1 MENLIK
7 EKLHLVPNLPGS
19 YQMLDEDGTI
29 IYVGKAKNLHRRLAS
44 YFNREQTGKTKKLV
58 ENIKDFKYIV
68 ATSETEAFLIE
79 INLIKKYN
87 PKYNIMLRDDK
98 SYPYIEYISKPYPR
112 LKISRYLNIKKK
124 DSHYLFGPYPNTY
137 AARRIVNLI
146 NRLYPLKKC
155 EGMPK
160 EACLYYHI
168 HECLGYCSKE
178 LDLEKVSQME
188 QEILSFLR
196 GNTTVLRN
204 KILEKIDNY
213 SKQLNF
219 EMALEL
225 KQELEYID
233 YITEKQKVE
242 LHDFVNRDVINYYSR
257 NGYTSIT
264 IFYIRNGKL
273 LGNKNNVLAIDT
285 LDDIES
291 FIANFYLRNEIPKE
305 ILIPDTLN
313 KELLSDTL
321 NAKFI
326 VPEKGV
332 KKELLNMAFTN
343 AKISF
348 ENEFKLILADEKRTY
363 EANEELSFVLN
374 MPHITRIDI
383 FDNSNLFGTFAVSGM
398 VVFINGRPEKSEYR
412 KYKIQVDKNDDY
424 HTMQEVIYRR
434 YNRALIEESVMPDL
448 IITDGGE
455 TQIHAAQEILQ
466 DLGLHIPVVGLKK
479 DSHHRTNV
487 LVDSNLKEITIDT
500 TSNLFH
506 YLTRMQ
512 DEVHR
517 YTINYHR
524 TIRSKGSISSVL
536 DNIEGIGPK
545 RKKELIKKYG
555 SVKNIAGAS
564 TEELST
570 IIPEKTAKVL
580 KEYLEAYLK
589 DKEKLKKSEDN
600 D

>member
-29 IYVGKAKNLHRRLAS
+29 IYVGKAKNLPRRLAS

-68 ATSETEAFLIE
+68 ATEAFLIE

-160 EACLYYHI
+160 EVCLYYHI

-589 DKEKLKKSEDN
+589 DKEKFKKSEDN

>member
-19 YQMLDEDGTI
+19 YQMLDDTGTI

-160 EACLYYHI
+160 EVCLYYHI

-178 LDLEKVSQME
+178 LDLEKVSKME

-196 GNTTVLRN
+196 GNTAILRN
-204 KILEKIDNY
+204 KILEKMDNY

-219 EMALEL
+219 EMAMEL

-242 LHDFVNRDVINYYSR
+242 LHDFVNRDVINYYTR

-285 LDDIES
+285 IDDIES

-321 NAKFI
+321 KTKFI

-332 KKELLNMAFTN
+332 KKELLNMALTN

-363 EANEELSFVLN
+363 DANEELAFALN
-374 MPHITRIDI
+374 MPHINRIDI

-398 VVFINGRPEKSEYR
+398 VVFINGRPKKSEYR
-412 KYKIQVDKNDDY
+412 KYKIQIDKNDDY

-434 YNRALIEESVMPDL
+434 YNRALIEKSVMPDL

-455 TQIHAAQEILQ
+455 NQIQAAQEILEQ
-466 DLGLHIPVVGLKK
+466 LGLSIPVVGLKK
-479 DSHHRTNV
+479 DNHHRTNV
-487 LVDSNLKEITIDT
+487 LVDSNLKEITIDP

-524 TIRSKGSISSVL
+524 TIRSQGSISSVL
-536 DNIEGIGPK
+536 DNVSGIGPK

-555 SVKNIAGAS
+555 SLKNIAAACL
-564 TEELST
+564 EELST
-570 IIPEKTAKVL
+570 VIPENTAIVL
-580 KEYLEAYLK
+580 KDYLSAYLE
-589 DKEKLKKSEDN
+589 DKTKKSDGN

>member
-19 YQMLDEDGTI
+19 YQMLDDKGTI

-98 SYPYIEYISKPYPR
+98 SYPYIEYIKYPYPR

-124 DSHYLFGPYPNTY
+124 DNRYLFGPYPNAY

-155 EGMPK
+155 EGLPK
-160 EACLYYHI
+160 EVCLYYHI
-168 HECLGYCSKE
+168 HECLGYCSKS
-178 LDLEKVSQME
+178 LDQEKLKEME
-188 QEILSFLR
+188 SEILSFLR
-196 GNTTVLRN
+196 GNSEVLRK
-204 KILEKIDNY
+204 KILEKINIY
-213 SKQLNF
+213 SKELNF
-219 EMALEL
+219 EMALDL
-225 KQELEYID
+225 KKELEYID
-233 YITEKQKVE
+233 YITQKQKVD
-242 LHDFVNRDVINYYSR
+242 LHDLANRDIINYYTR

-264 IFYIRNGKL
+264 WFFLRNGKL
-273 LGNKNNVLAIDT
+273 LGNKNTILAIDSK
-285 LDDIES
+285 DDIES
-291 FIANFYLRNEIPKE
+291 FIGNFYLRNEIPKE
-305 ILIPDTLN
+305 VLIPMSLD
-313 KELLSDTL
+313 KELLSKTL
-321 NAKFI
+321 NTKFI
-326 VPEKGV
+326 TPEKGI
-332 KKELLNMAFTN
+332 KRELLMMVLTN
-343 AKISF
+343 AKINF
-348 ENEFKLILADEKRTY
+348 ENEFKLIEADEARTTN
-363 EANEELSFVLN
+363 ANEELAFVLD

-398 VVFINGRPEKSEYR
+398 VVFINGKPKKSEYR

-434 YNRALIEESVMPDL
+434 YNRALIEGSVLPDL

-455 TQIHAAQEILQ
+455 TQIKAAQGMLE
-466 DLGLHIPVVGLKK
+466 DLGLSIRVVGLKK
-479 DSHHRTNV
+479 DNHHRTNV
-487 LVDSNLKEITIDT
+487 LVDSNLKEIKIDM

-517 YTINYHR
+517 FTINYHR
-524 TIRSKGSISSVL
+524 TIRSKGSISSIL
-536 DNIEGIGPK
+536 DNVSGIGPK

-555 SVKNIAGAS
+555 SLKNIAKMS
-564 TEELST
+564 KKELSL
-570 IIPEKTAKVL
+570 IIPEKTAEIL
-580 KEYLEAYLK
+580 LEYLK
-589 DKEKLKKSEDN
+589 DYLDDKNSKNE
-600 D
+600 

>member
-19 YQMLDEDGTI
+19 YQMLDDKGTI

-98 SYPYIEYISKPYPR
+98 SYPYIEYIKYPYPR

-124 DSHYLFGPYPNTY
+124 DNRYLFGPYPNAY

-155 EGMPK
+155 EGLPK
-160 EACLYYHI
+160 EVCLYYHI
-168 HECLGYCSKE
+168 HECLGYCSKS
-178 LDLEKVSQME
+178 LDQEKLKEME
-188 QEILSFLR
+188 SEILSFLR
-196 GNTTVLRN
+196 GNSEVLRK
-204 KILEKIDNY
+204 KILEKINIY
-213 SKQLNF
+213 SKELNF
-219 EMALEL
+219 EMALDL
-225 KQELEYID
+225 KKELEYID
-233 YITEKQKVE
+233 YITEKQKVD
-242 LHDFVNRDVINYYSR
+242 LHDLANRDIINYYTR

-264 IFYIRNGKL
+264 WFFLRNGKL
-273 LGNKNNVLAIDT
+273 LGNKNTILAIDSK
-285 LDDIES
+285 DDIES
-291 FIANFYLRNEIPKE
+291 FIGNFYLRNEIPKE
-305 ILIPDTLN
+305 VLIPMSLD
-313 KELLSDTL
+313 KELLSKTL
-321 NAKFI
+321 NTKFI
-326 VPEKGV
+326 TPEKGI
-332 KKELLNMAFTN
+332 KRELLMMVLTN
-343 AKISF
+343 AKINF
-348 ENEFKLILADEKRTY
+348 ENEFKLIEADEARTTN
-363 EANEELSFVLN
+363 ANEELAFVLD

-398 VVFINGRPEKSEYR
+398 VVFINGKPKKSEYR

-434 YNRALIEESVMPDL
+434 YNRALIEGSVLPDL

-455 TQIHAAQEILQ
+455 TQIKAAQGMLE
-466 DLGLHIPVVGLKK
+466 DLGLSIRVVGLKK
-479 DSHHRTNV
+479 DNHHRTNV
-487 LVDSNLKEITIDT
+487 LVDSNLKEIKIDM

-517 YTINYHR
+517 FTINYHR
-524 TIRSKGSISSVL
+524 TIRSKGSISSIL
-536 DNIEGIGPK
+536 DNVSGIGPK

-555 SVKNIAGAS
+555 SLKNIANIS
-564 TEELST
+564 KKELSL
-570 IIPEKTAKVL
+570 IIPEKTAEIL
-580 KEYLEAYLK
+580 LEYLK
-589 DKEKLKKSEDN
+589 DYLDDKNSKNE
-600 D
+600 

>member
-160 EACLYYHI
+160 EVCLYYHI

-326 VPEKGV
+326 IPEKGV

-412 KYKIQVDKNDDY
+412 KYKIQIDKNDDY

-589 DKEKLKKSEDN
+589 DKEKFKKSEDN

>member
-19 YQMLDEDGTI
+19 YQMLDDKGTI

-68 ATSETEAFLIE
+68 DTSETEDFLIE

-98 SYPYIEYISKPYPR
+98 SYPYIEYIKYPYPR

-124 DSHYLFGPYPNTY
+124 DNRYLFGPYPNAY

-155 EGMPK
+155 EGLPK
-160 EACLYYHI
+160 EVCLYYHI
-168 HECLGYCSKE
+168 HECLGYCSKS
-178 LDLEKVSQME
+178 LDQEKLKEME
-188 QEILSFLR
+188 SEILSFLR
-196 GNTTVLRN
+196 GNSEVLRK
-204 KILEKIDNY
+204 KILEKINIY
-213 SKQLNF
+213 SKELNF
-219 EMALEL
+219 EMALDL
-225 KQELEYID
+225 KKELEYID
-233 YITEKQKVE
+233 YITEKQKVD
-242 LHDFVNRDVINYYSR
+242 LHDLANRDIINYYTR

-264 IFYIRNGKL
+264 WFFLRNGKL
-273 LGNKNNVLAIDT
+273 LGNKNNILAIDSK
-285 LDDIES
+285 DDIES

-305 ILIPDTLN
+305 VLIPMSLD
-313 KELLSDTL
+313 KELLSKTL
-321 NAKFI
+321 NTKFI
-326 VPEKGV
+326 TPEKGI
-332 KKELLNMAFTN
+332 KRELLMMVLTN
-343 AKISF
+343 AKINF
-348 ENEFKLILADEKRTY
+348 ENEFKLIEADEARTTN
-363 EANEELSFVLN
+363 ANEELAFVLD

-383 FDNSNLFGTFAVSGM
+383 FNNSNLFGTFAVSGM
-398 VVFINGRPEKSEYR
+398 VVFINGKPKKSEYR

-434 YNRALIEESVMPDL
+434 YNRALIEGSVLPDL

-455 TQIHAAQEILQ
+455 TQIKAAQGMLE
-466 DLGLHIPVVGLKK
+466 DLGLSIRVVGLKK
-479 DSHHRTNV
+479 DNHHRTNV
-487 LVDSNLKEITIDT
+487 LVDSNLKEIKIDM

-517 YTINYHR
+517 FTINYHR
-524 TIRSKGSISSVL
+524 TIRSKGSISSIL
-536 DNIEGIGPK
+536 DNVSGIGPK

-555 SVKNIAGAS
+555 NLKNIAKTS
-564 TEELST
+564 KKELSL
-570 IIPEKTAKVL
+570 IIPEKTAEIL
-580 KEYLEAYLK
+580 LEYLNDYLD
-589 DKEKLKKSEDN
+589 DKNSKNE
-600 D
+600 

>member
-19 YQMLDEDGTI
+19 YQMLDDTGTI

-160 EACLYYHI
+160 EVCLYYHI

-178 LDLEKVSQME
+178 LDLEKVSKME

-196 GNTTVLRN
+196 GNTTILRN
-204 KILEKIDNY
+204 KILEKMDNY

-219 EMALEL
+219 EMAMEL
-225 KQELEYID
+225 KQDLEYID

-242 LHDFVNRDVINYYSR
+242 LHDFVNRDVINYYTR

-273 LGNKNNVLAIDT
+273 LGNKNSVLAIDT
-285 LDDIES
+285 IDDIES

-321 NAKFI
+321 KTKFI

-332 KKELLNMAFTN
+332 KKELLNMALTN

-363 EANEELSFVLN
+363 DANEELAFALN
-374 MPHITRIDI
+374 MPHINRIDI

-398 VVFINGRPEKSEYR
+398 VVFINGRPKKSEYR
-412 KYKIQVDKNDDY
+412 KYKIQIDKNDDY

-434 YNRALIEESVMPDL
+434 YNRALIEKSVMPDL

-455 TQIHAAQEILQ
+455 NQIQAAQEILEQ
-466 DLGLHIPVVGLKK
+466 LGLSIPVVGLKK
-479 DSHHRTNV
+479 DNHHRTNV
-487 LVDSNLKEITIDT
+487 LVDSNLKEITIDP

-524 TIRSKGSISSVL
+524 TIRSQGSISSVL
-536 DNIEGIGPK
+536 DNVSGIGPK

-555 SVKNIAGAS
+555 SLKNIVAAGL
-564 TEELST
+564 EELST
-570 IIPEKTAKVL
+570 VIPENTAIVL
-580 KEYLEAYLK
+580 KDYLSAYLE
-589 DKEKLKKSEDN
+589 DKTKKSDGN

>member
-58 ENIKDFKYIV
+58 ENIKDFKYSV

-160 EACLYYHI
+160 EVCLYYHI

-506 YLTRMQ
+506 Y
-512 DEVHR
+512 
-517 YTINYHR
+517 
-524 TIRSKGSISSVL
+524 
-536 DNIEGIGPK
+536 
-545 RKKELIKKYG
+545 
-555 SVKNIAGAS
+555 
-564 TEELST
+564 
-570 IIPEKTAKVL
+570 
-580 KEYLEAYLK
+580 
-589 DKEKLKKSEDN
+589 
-600 D
+600 

>member
-68 ATSETEAFLIE
+68 ATEAFLIE

-160 EACLYYHI
+160 EVCLYYHI

-589 DKEKLKKSEDN
+589 DKEKFKKSEDN

>member
-1 MENLIK
+1 MENLIR

-19 YQMLDEDGTI
+19 YQMLDKNGTI
-29 IYVGKAKNLHRRLAS
+29 IYVGKAKNLHRRLSS

-58 ENIKDFKYIV
+58 ENIADFKYIV

-98 SYPYIEYISKPYPR
+98 SYPYIEYISKPYPK
-112 LKISRYLNIKKK
+112 LKISRYLNVKKK
-124 DSHYLFGPYPNTY
+124 DGRYLFGPYPNSY

-155 EGMPK
+155 EGNPK
-160 EACLYYHI
+160 EVCLYYHI
-168 HECLGYCSKE
+168 HECLGYCSKN
-178 LDLEKVSQME
+178 LDIEAVNKME

-196 GNTTVLRN
+196 GNTEIIKN
-204 KILEKIDNY
+204 KIKEKMLTY
-213 SKQLNF
+213 SKDLNF

-233 YITEKQKVE
+233 YIAEKQKVD
-242 LHDFVNRDVINYYSR
+242 LPDLVNRDIINYYTR
-257 NGYTSIT
+257 NGYASIT

-273 LGNKNNVLAIDT
+273 MGNKNKVLAIAS
-285 LDDIES
+285 LDDILS
-291 FIANFYLRNEIPKE
+291 YIANFYLRSEIPKE
-305 ILIPDTLN
+305 ILVPDSLD
-313 KELLSDTL
+313 KELLANTL
-321 NAKFI
+321 NAKFLT
-326 VPEKGV
+326 PEKGI
-332 KKELLNMAFTN
+332 KKELLEMALTN

-348 ENEFKLILADEKRTY
+348 ENEFKLIEKDKERT
-363 EANEELSFVLN
+363 EKANEELAFVLN
-374 MPHITRIDI
+374 MEDIHRIDV

-398 VVFINGRPEKSEYR
+398 VVFIDGKPAKSEYR
-412 KYKIQVDKNDDY
+412 KYKILVDKNDDY

-434 YNRALIEESVMPDL
+434 YNRAMIENLNLPDL

-455 TQIHAAQEILQ
+455 NQIRAAKEILD
-466 DLGLHIPVVGLKK
+466 DLGLNIKVVGLKK
-479 DSHHRTNV
+479 DDHHRTNV
-487 LVDSNLKEITIDT
+487 LVDSTLKCITIDP

-524 TIRSKGSISSVL
+524 EIRSKGSISSVL

-555 SVKNIAGAS
+555 SLKNISGAPE
-564 TEELST
+564 EELAT
-570 IIPEKTAKVL
+570 ILPNKVASEL
-580 KEYLEAYLK
+580 KAYLTSYLEN
-589 DKEKLKKSEDN
+589 KEKKSD
-600 D
+600 

>member
-1 MENLIK
+1 MENLIR

-19 YQMLDEDGTI
+19 YQMLDKNGTI
-29 IYVGKAKNLHRRLAS
+29 IYVGKAKNLHRRLSS

-58 ENIKDFKYIV
+58 ENIADFKYIV

-98 SYPYIEYISKPYPR
+98 SYPYIEYISKPYPK

-124 DSHYLFGPYPNTY
+124 DGRYLFGPYPNSY

-155 EGMPK
+155 EGNPK
-160 EACLYYHI
+160 EVCLYYHI
-168 HECLGYCSKE
+168 HECLGYCSKN
-178 LDLEKVSQME
+178 LDMEAVNKME

-196 GNTTVLRN
+196 GNTEIIKN
-204 KILEKIDNY
+204 KIKEKMLTY
-213 SKQLNF
+213 SKDLNF

-233 YITEKQKVE
+233 YIAEKQKVD
-242 LHDFVNRDVINYYSR
+242 LPDLVNRDIINYYTR
-257 NGYTSIT
+257 NGYASIT

-273 LGNKNNVLAIDT
+273 MGNKNKVLAIAS
-285 LDDIES
+285 LDDILS
-291 FIANFYLRNEIPKE
+291 YIANFYLRSEIPKE
-305 ILIPDTLN
+305 ILVPDSLD
-313 KELLSDTL
+313 KELLANTL
-321 NAKFI
+321 NAKFLT
-326 VPEKGV
+326 PEKGI
-332 KKELLNMAFTN
+332 KKELLEMALTN

-348 ENEFKLILADEKRTY
+348 ENEFKLIEKDKERT
-363 EANEELSFVLN
+363 EKANEELAFVLN
-374 MPHITRIDI
+374 MEDIHRIDV

-398 VVFINGRPEKSEYR
+398 VVFIDGKPAKSEYR
-412 KYKIQVDKNDDY
+412 KYKILVDKNDDY

-434 YNRALIEESVMPDL
+434 YNRAMIENLNLPDL

-455 TQIHAAQEILQ
+455 NQIRAAKEILD
-466 DLGLHIPVVGLKK
+466 DLGLNIKVVGLKK
-479 DSHHRTNV
+479 DDHHRTNV
-487 LVDSNLKEITIDT
+487 LVDSTLKCITIDPI
-500 TSNLFH
+500 SNLFH

-524 TIRSKGSISSVL
+524 EIRSKGSISSVL

-555 SVKNIAGAS
+555 SLKNISGAS
-564 TEELST
+564 EEELAT
-570 IIPEKTAKVL
+570 ILPNKVAEEL
-580 KEYLEAYLK
+580 KAYLTSYLEN
-589 DKEKLKKSEDN
+589 KEKKSD
-600 D
+600 